1 MIALKRFKNLELL
14 LKMCLIISSQPIEV
28 AGKPCVSLETIKSAI
43 AANPHGVGV
52 AWADGR
58 VHVKRRVR
66 ANAETVHKLI
76 TSLHEAGFAWT
87 FHTRFATHGKVNEA
101 NTHPVQLSDEVVLS
115 HNGILSGYGST
126 EVSDTREF
134 CRVHLRGIRA
144 DAVHDPETIERL
156 ERMGVMRGSKFA
168 ILSHDGRIS
177 HVNKD
182 AGYKCDLTGCWFSAY
197 GYAYGQEYDAFDYG
211 WNHSPSTPMSSRTNT
226 SCATRR
232 LVIKHY
238 KAEDILSAADWARI
252 KSGEITLDLA
262 CEWAADDYLLDYDP
276 LTGLFVDRYW
286 YWDNMSA
293 TGTTI
298 NRYLEDKASESLGVE
313 QERHTDSLPP
323 LEDGYILVAAN
334 SPLVPIPL
342 EWKFTGP
349 AFTRWY
355 ASTASGGMTCK
366 QLYEAS
372 GARYAMPCQS
382 ASELVKSS

>member
-1 MIALKRFKNLELL
+1 
-14 LKMCLIISSQPIEV
+14 MCLIISSKPIEV

-58 VHVKRRVR
+58 VHVKRWVR

-87 FHTRFATHGKVNEA
+87 FHTRFATHGTVNEA

-115 HNGILSGYGST
+115 HNGILNGYGST

-177 HVNKD
+177 HVNED
-182 AGYKCDLTGCWFSAY
+182 DGYKCDLTGCWFSAY
-197 GYAYGQEYDAFDYG
+197 GYADGQEYDAFNYG
-211 WNHSPSTPMSSRTNT
+211 WSHSLSSNRPRDDRSCT
-226 SCATRR
+226 SMRR
-232 LVIKHY
+232 VSKHY
-238 KAEDILSAADWARI
+238 RAEDILTTAEWLRVE
-252 KSGEITLDLA
+252 SGEMTLERA
-262 CEWAADDYLLDYDP
+262 CELAAEEYLIDYDP
-276 LTGLFVDRYW
+276 LTGLFVDS
-286 YWDNMSA
+286 YWDWDGPSA

-298 NRYLEDKASESLGVE
+298 NRYLEDKASDNLGAS
-313 QERHTDSLPP
+313 RWKDAGSLPP
-323 LEDGYILVAAN
+323 LEVGYILVSET
-334 SPLVPIPL
+334 SPLVPVPG
-342 EWKFTGP
+342 EWMFAGPTSNQWFT
-349 AFTRWY
+349 
-355 ASTASGGMTCK
+355 STASSGMTCE
-366 QLYEAS
+366 QLYKAS
-372 GARYAMPCQS
+372 GARYAMPLKS
-382 ASELVKSS
+382 ASQLVKSS